1 MLQRARSSAAATWV
15 CSTGRG
21 GAGSWAGAG
30 AQWRT
35 RHGKVAGGLRQ
46 SSSAASDP
54 ESFMAGDGFS
64 SASPQ
69 SIPTLLMEALRRNDF
84 PEVDSGLAVAW
95 DVFGDSSKYIFQHN
109 YTDFVEC
116 AHETADE
123 V

>member
-1 MLQRARSSAAATWV
+1 
-15 CSTGRG
+15 
-21 GAGSWAGAG
+21 
-30 AQWRT
+30 
-35 RHGKVAGGLRQ
+35 
-46 SSSAASDP
+46 
-54 ESFMAGDGFS
+54 MAGDGFS

>member
-1 MLQRARSSAAATWV
+1 MLQRARSSAAAPWI
-15 CSTGRG
+15 CSAGRG
-21 GAGSWAGAG
+21 DSSWAGAG

-35 RHGKVAGGLRQ
+35 RHGKVALRQ
-46 SSSAASDP
+46 SSSASDP
-54 ESFMAGDGFS
+54 QSSMAGTGFS

-69 SIPTLLMEALRRNDF
+69 SIPALLMEALRRNNF

-95 DVFGDSSKYIFQHN
+95 EFFGDSSKYIFQHN
-109 YTDFVEC
+109 YTDFVVC